1 MFNQGVPRRV
11 QSARAC
17 PDAGLISKAA
27 SGSRPIIR
35 YSEEKKKKGKKF
47 FLLYSPRQ
55 ADLND
60 ERLNDIPETSQMS
73 NMRFLLPFRIVIY
86 NLPSF
91 SGSLPGCQRC
101 GRPSPQTVDFGT
113 GRAIEFCKW
122 ALNETKGE
130 SGGFLP
136 FCPPRPGKASS
147 RNGIS
152 RARRKILSAV
162 FPHQALSSR

>member
-1 MFNQGVPRRV
+1 MFNQGAPLHI

-27 SGSRPIIR
+27 SGSRLIIR
-35 YSEEKKKKGKKF
+35 YSEEKKQKGKKETKC
-47 FLLYSPRQ
+47 FLLCSPCR
-55 ADLND
+55 AHLND

-73 NMRFLLPFRIVIY
+73 NMRFLLPFRVFQPLNPPSVVIY

-113 GRAIEFCKW
+113 GRAIQFCKW
-122 ALNETKGE
+122 ALNETD
-130 SGGFLP
+130 
-136 FCPPRPGKASS
+136 
-147 RNGIS
+147 
-152 RARRKILSAV
+152 RKSV
-162 FPHQALSSR
+162 V